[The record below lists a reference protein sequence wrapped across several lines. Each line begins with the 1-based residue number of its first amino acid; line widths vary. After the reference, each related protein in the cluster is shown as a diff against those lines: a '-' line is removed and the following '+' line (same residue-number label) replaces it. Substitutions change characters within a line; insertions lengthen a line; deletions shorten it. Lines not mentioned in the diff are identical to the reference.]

1 MQFGSL
7 LKAVLSLNDI
17 KMYNLANALGYDK
30 SYVSKWINSAKL
42 PPAKELDSLSERIAW
57 FVVRECGADRKR
69 MTAREFGFARADGEA
84 PEDAVF
90 AAELSALLREAYWQS
105 KYAAERGS
113 LVPVSPAAPAGEPSP
128 SATECILFTQPITK
142 SGLFQPV
149 MDDLR
154 GLDTENGRLKLLA
167 VIDPARFADHVDL
180 YWRHICQLL
189 RLGSNGDVELLEL
202 TRRPDPELP
211 DRFVIAKDAFVRQSV
226 PLPFS
231 RQPVTLRV
239 TAPAAVEA
247 YYDDARKFLQQQQ
260 FILESSNVNG
270 NLYYY
275 KYAATD
281 MKRYFLSSMF
291 PMYMSEPL
299 FEEILEK
306 YGSKTQSTSTARKR
320 YLKEF
325 TTKKSV
331 VIYDT
336 ALLRYMSTGKLSAF
350 DAYEG
355 ETLTKSERKRHLQEL
370 INEMEDG
377 VRLELKILSDK
388 NPIINYDEVSVSFFM
403 NDSSAYCS
411 NIRRKKDGVRY
422 FVSSE
427 SRRHLATWLDHIH
440 ALPGGYLMEGK
451 PVIDYIY
458 DGIKNM

>member
-1 MQFGSL
+1 MEFGSL
-7 LKAVLSLNDI
+7 LKSVLSLNDI

-30 SYVSKWINSAKL
+30 SYVSKWINHTKL
-42 PPAKELDSLSERIAW
+42 PPAKELESLSERIAW

-69 MTAREFGFARADGEA
+69 MTARELGFSKPNGEA

-90 AAELSALLREAYWQS
+90 AAELSSLLREAYWQS
-105 KYAAERGS
+105 KYASERGS
-113 LVPVSPAAPAGEPSP
+113 LTPPPADRAQPVPIAA
-128 SATECILFTQPITK
+128 ECVLFTQPVTQ
-142 SGLFQPV
+142 SGMFQPV

-154 GLDTENGRLKLLA
+154 ELDTENEQFRLLA
-167 VIDPARFADHVDL
+167 VIDPSQFADHVDL
-180 YWRHICQLL
+180 YWKHICQLL
-189 RLGSNGDVELLEL
+189 RLGTKGDVELLEL
-202 TRRPDPELP
+202 TRPAPAELP

-231 RQPVTLRV
+231 RQPVTLRI
-239 TAPAAVEA
+239 TAPAVVEA

-260 FILESSNVNG
+260 CMLESSNVNG

-275 KYAATD
+275 KYASTD
-281 MKRYFLSSMF
+281 QKRYLLSSMF
-291 PMYMSEPL
+291 PMYMSEEL
-299 FEEILEK
+299 FDEILNK
-306 YGSKTQSTSTARKR
+306 YGSKTQSSSIARKR

-355 ETLTKSERKRHLQEL
+355 ETLTVSERKRHLQEL
-370 INEMEDG
+370 VGEMENG
-377 VRLELKILSDK
+377 TRLDLKILSDK
-388 NPIINYDEVSVSFFM
+388 NPIINYDELSVSFFM

-411 NIRRKKDGVRY
+411 DIRKKKDGVRY

-427 SRRHLATWLDHIH
+427 SRRHLSALLDHIH
-440 ALPGGYLMEGK
+440 ALPPGYLMEGK
-451 PVIDYIY
+451 DAIDYIH
-458 DGIKNM
+458 DGMKNM